1 MSNAASP
8 PSNAASPPSNA
19 ASPPSNAASPPKL
32 YRVTLDIG
40 AIGVLGHCLSD
51 VITTVTE
58 LYPGHVILSALVA
71 PDWDD

>member
-8 PSNAASPPSNA
+8 LSNAAAQPRPA
-19 ASPPSNAASPPKL
+19 PKL

-40 AIGVLGHCLSD
+40 AVGVLGHCLRD

-71 PDWDD
+71 PEWTD